1 MVPRGGAGRTNPVSA
16 IRDCKSGSHRVSA
29 LHDHQKGR
37 RIKTLKACMVLL
49 GVGGLLAFG
58 AYQFTDNLSTAI
70 IIFAITVGLIF
81 VAHPIQKYFLFWEGQ
96 ELPGL

>member
-1 MVPRGGAGRTNPVSA
+1 M
-16 IRDCKSGSHRVSA
+16 IIKM
-29 LHDHQKGR
+29 GR

-70 IIFAITVGLIF
+70 IIFAITIGLIF
-81 VAHPIQKYFLFWEGQ
+81 VAHPDTKIFISFYPHKNSIIHLHSTRYLYQDL
-96 ELPGL
+96 LPQIRNHILLTLY